1 MLTLRMTNILVS
13 TAYFAANGTMIHIPD
28 SVGYGGC
35 IIGAVA
41 MQTTYLSTFGSGLWV
56 MKLRVALEDLAV
68 RVEELESQVA
78 WV

>member
-1 MLTLRMTNILVS
+1 MTNILVS
-13 TAYFAANGTMIHIPD
+13 TASFAANGTMIHIPD

-35 IIGAVA
+35 VMSAVA
-41 MQTTYLSTFGSGLWV
+41 TQTTYLSTFGSGLWV
-56 MKLRVALEDLAV
+56 MKPKVELEDLAV